1 MATVNYVHSIVC
13 FLFANPIFCDTQ
25 RQHIADYFPISQ
37 LLSSDKKKKESSS
50 CKIRFYEIWCLHLL
64 VGNVLLP
71 LSLDWLCP
79 CSTKSNWF
87 FFSFPRLLSSL
98 LYKLT
103 GSLDHC
109 IAFVAVLFI
118 ALCGC
123 FTFIVVSMCTKINV
137 HKNSSPA
144 APLRC
149 CMFCDVPVHVRLAA
163 PLWKC
168 LWKLPTARMSILL

>member
-64 VGNVLLP
+64 VGNVLLS

-87 FFSFPRLLSSL
+87 FFFFRLLSSL

-123 FTFIVVSMCTKINV
+123 FTFIVYNQCAKCFSSSATALLHVLWCACLCQVSCPTVKMSLEASNGKDV
-137 HKNSSPA
+137 HFAVN
-144 APLRC
+144 
-149 CMFCDVPVHVRLAA
+149 
-163 PLWKC
+163 
-168 LWKLPTARMSILL
+168 